1 MAILYLGM
9 SDPDFEHDYYIS
21 PILAPPSLLAKF
33 PPMLMTC
40 GEKDP
45 FVDDTVIFAG
55 RVREAKRTWKSEC
68 EERLRNKGGKYS
80 ESLRMTTLDSA
91 KSRILNESE
100 EDWVQM
106 EIFEGW
112 SHGYLQMTAL
122 IPEAKGVI
130 NRIGE
135 WADEAFLRFGHRVLP
150 AQPPRNSQAVR
161 DISPQPAGTRR
172 GSHSKRQKPDMDP
185 AIALTSGTETEE
197 EGLTMIT
204 RKRRSP
210 PPSFSTSSTVRP
222 SQSSEETLVGGP
234 APGGGGCGVVPGY
247 TIPAASKAAMKILT
261 EAELMR
267 RRRADAVEGM

>member
-1 MAILYLGM
+1 M
-9 SDPDFEHDYYIS
+9 SDPDFEQDYYIS

-55 RVREAKRTWKSEC
+55 RVREAKRAWKSEC
-68 EERLRNKGGKYS
+68 EERLRNKGPKYP
-80 ESLRMTTLDSA
+80 ESLRMTSLDSA
-91 KSRILNESE
+91 KSRLLHESE

-122 IPEAKGVI
+122 MPDAKGVI

-135 WADEAFLRFGHRVLP
+135 WADGAFLRFGHRVLP
-150 AQPPRNSQAVR
+150 AQTPRNSQAIR

-172 GSHSKRQKPDMDP
+172 GSHSKRQRPDMDP
-185 AIALTSGTETEE
+185 AIALTSGTETEG

-210 PPSFSTSSTVRP
+210 PPSFSTSSTVKQ
-222 SQSSEETLVGGP
+222 SHSSEETLVGGP
-234 APGGGGCGVVPGY
+234 APGGGGSGVFTGY
-247 TIPAASKAAMKILT
+247 MTPAASKAAMKILT

>member
-1 MAILYLGM
+1 MAILYLGAG
-9 SDPDFEHDYYIS
+9 DPDFEQDYYIS

-55 RVREAKRTWKSEC
+55 RVREAKRAWKTEY
-68 EERLRNKGGKYS
+68 EERLRNKGAKYS
-80 ESLRMTTLDSA
+80 EALRMTSLDSA

-100 EDWVQM
+100 DDWVQM

-122 IPEAKGVI
+122 MTEAKGVI

-135 WADEAFLRFGHRVLP
+135 WADGAFLRFGRRILP
-150 AQPPRNSQAVR
+150 AQPPRNPQVAR
-161 DISPQPAGTRR
+161 EISPQPAGTRR
-172 GSHSKRQKPDMDP
+172 GSHSRRQKPDMDP
-185 AIALTSGTETEE
+185 GIALTSGTETEE
-197 EGLTMIT
+197 EGLTMVT

-210 PPSFSTSSTVRP
+210 PPSFSTSSTVKP
-222 SQSSEETLVGGP
+222 SHSSEETLVGCP
-234 APGGGGCGVVPGY
+234 ALGGGGPGVVAGY
-247 TIPAASKAAMKILT
+247 MNPAKVAMKILT

>member
-9 SDPDFEHDYYIS
+9 ADPDFEHDYYIS

-55 RVREAKRTWKSEC
+55 RVREAKRVWKSEN
-68 EERLRNKGGKYS
+68 EERLRNKGAKYS
-80 ESLRMTTLDSA
+80 ESLRMTSLDSA
-91 KSRILNESE
+91 KSRILRESE
-100 EDWVQM
+100 DDWVQM

-122 IPEAKGVI
+122 MPEVKSVI

-135 WADEAFLRFGHRVLP
+135 WADGAFLRFGRRILP

-161 DISPQPAGTRR
+161 EISPQPAGTRR
-172 GSHSKRQKPDMDP
+172 GSHGKRQKPDMDP
-185 AIALTSGTETEE
+185 AIVLTSGTETEG
-197 EGLTMIT
+197 EGLTMVT

-210 PPSFSTSSTVRP
+210 PPSFSSSSTVKP
-222 SQSSEETLVGGP
+222 SHSSEETLVGGP
-234 APGGGGCGVVPGY
+234 TPNTNPAKVV
-247 TIPAASKAAMKILT
+247 MRILT